1 MTGKP
6 KPIDLADKQIELLA
20 GYGCTLE
27 EIAAVAGC
35 SARTLARRHAD
46 AIDRGRLLGKA
57 SLRRRMWDTA
67 INDGNVTMM
76 IWLSKT
82 MLGMHEA
89 TPDATPELPA
99 RIVINI
105 GDDAAATDGADV
117 QRRAG

>member
-6 KPIDLADKQIELLA
+6 KPIDLADKQIEMLA

-89 TPDATPELPA
+89 TPAAAPELPA
-99 RIVINI
+99 SITIELA
-105 GDDAAATDGADV
+105 DAQSVEAPDTT
-117 QRRAG
+117 RRAG